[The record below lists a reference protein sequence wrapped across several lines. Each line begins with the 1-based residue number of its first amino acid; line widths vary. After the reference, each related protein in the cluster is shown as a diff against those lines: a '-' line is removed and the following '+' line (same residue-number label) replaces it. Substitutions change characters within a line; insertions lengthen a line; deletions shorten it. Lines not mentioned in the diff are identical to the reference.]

1 MESNMNRTKPS
12 RFKAL
17 VSAFALGSSLCFAHT
32 SAWAVCTDDIV
43 IDPSVTT
50 TQLISNSIYPQGL
63 CSFTVPNN
71 RSISTTT
78 ASYSWGILNSL
89 STITSLI
96 NNGSI
101 STTGSE
107 AHGIANYGT
116 ITSLTNAGSISA
128 SSNNAY
134 GISNGGVIG
143 TLNNQQ
149 GASGSAL
156 TYAYTLPT
164 NYNIIVGSSTNYG
177 KLSVT
182 SPTNA
187 SGTSGITFNIY
198 GNSGTTLVSGVPAS
212 TLAAGTYSGV
222 ITGLSISNIITGSGF
237 SVTGTFPGGY
247 SWELIQTSIASGIW
261 DLVVTENLPQN
272 TLSAVATSNSIS
284 VTGTST
290 LSTNGGSGSGNV
302 TYALVSGPCS
312 LSGATLTGTG
322 VGNCVVTATKAADST
337 YVSAT
342 SAQLTVAVSLA
353 TQTSLVLAASSDSIT
368 VNGTSTLSTSGGSG
382 TGNVTYALDGPCT
395 LSGATLTGTDVG
407 NCVVTA
413 TKAAD
418 STFASRSATLT
429 VSITAAPSSPNTIG
443 AGSSV
448 SLGSLIV
455 GSNPVLSGGTLVLNN
470 GDSSSVPFE
479 VTSIGGTIQ
488 APPSG
493 SAVLSGVF
501 SGSGGLTFTGTGT
514 GTTTI
519 LSGTNTYTGGT
530 TVSGGTLSVAGS
542 SPTGSGDVFVSSAG
556 SLMGTGT
563 ISGNITVRGVLK
575 PGNSPGYLSMLQNL
589 TLNSGATFIEDIA
602 GTTPSSST
610 TPVGATGYYAVLN
623 VGGQLIIDSGT
634 TLTPR
639 LSNLFSPSEPGFGSP
654 IYVPVLGN
662 VFRMITTTGGISGRF
677 TTLTQ
682 PAELSSGTQLL
693 AFYNVNN
700 SKSIDLA
707 VVPTSYSTSL
717 AGGTPSV
724 MSAASVLDQWVLLN
738 KAGTAT
744 AAQNQLLF
752 GVASQSAAN
761 LSAYVQANAAEILAT
776 AAATAPIPT
785 LSEWA
790 MILLVSLMG
799 MWVFVTQRMS
809 KRKATLQ
816 ARQR

>member
-32 SAWAVCTDDIV
+32 SAWAVCSGDTV
-43 IDPSVTT
+43 INSNQTT
-50 TQLISNSIYPQGL
+50 TQFITSDL
-63 CSFTVPNN
+63 CSFTVQN
-71 RSISTTT
+71 
-78 ASYSWGILNSL
+78 NSL
-89 STITSLI
+89 IYTSGI
-96 NNGSI
+96 NNYGGIVNSTRTIISLSNYGSI
-101 STTGSE
+101 ASN
-107 AHGIANYGT
+107 GIGAPGISNILGT
-116 ITSLTNAGSISA
+116 ITSLKNTGTIDVLVSNNNAIFNDYGTITTLTNTGTISA
-128 SSNNAY
+128 PNGA
-134 GISNGGVIG
+134 GISNTGAIG

-149 GASGSAL
+149 GGSSPL
-156 TYAYTLPT
+156 TYSGQLPT

-353 TQTSLVLAASSDSIT
+353 TQDPLVVAASPNSIT
-368 VNGTSTLSTSGGSG
+368 VNGTSTLSTTGGSG
-382 TGNVTYALDGPCT
+382 SGNVTYERVSGPCT
-395 LSGATLTGTDVG
+395 LSGATLTGRGVG

-418 STFASRSATLT
+418 IAFAAATSLPL
-429 VSITAAPSSPNTIG
+429 SIFTAVAPG
-443 AGSSV
+443 
-448 SLGSLIV
+448 
-455 GSNPVLSGGTLVLNN
+455 
-470 GDSSSVPFE
+470 FE
-479 VTSIGGTIQ
+479 VIG
-488 APPSG
+488 PSN
-493 SAVLSGVF
+493 
-501 SGSGGLTFTGTGT
+501 LTA
-514 GTTTI
+514 
-519 LSGTNTYTGGT
+519 
-530 TVSGGTLSVAGS
+530 TVSGAT
-542 SPTGSGDVFVSSAG
+542 
-556 SLMGTGT
+556 SLT
-563 ISGNITVRGVLK
+563 
-575 PGNSPGYLSMLQNL
+575 
-589 TLNSGATFIEDIA
+589 A
-602 GTTPSSST
+602 
-610 TPVGATGYYAVLN
+610 
-623 VGGQLIIDSGT
+623 
-634 TLTPR
+634 
-639 LSNLFSPSEPGFGSP
+639 
-654 IYVPVLGN
+654 
-662 VFRMITTTGGISGRF
+662 GRF
-677 TTLTQ
+677 TLGNTPPEGKGFLYSMFDFTAQ
-682 PAELSSGTQLL
+682 TTPGGSVTVTISYPNALPSNAGYMKFINGLWIDWTNQVTVSG
-693 AFYNVNN
+693 N
-700 SKSIDLA
+700 
-707 VVPTSYSTSL
+707 
-717 AGGTPSV
+717 
-724 MSAASVLDQWVLLN
+724 
-738 KAGTAT
+738 TAT
-744 AAQNQLLF
+744 YTITDNGAGDSNPAA
-752 GVASQSAAN
+752 GVITDPFVPVIDVEVAQ
-761 LSAYVQANAAEILAT
+761 
-776 AAATAPIPT
+776 IPT

-790 MILLVSLMG
+790 MMLLVSLMG